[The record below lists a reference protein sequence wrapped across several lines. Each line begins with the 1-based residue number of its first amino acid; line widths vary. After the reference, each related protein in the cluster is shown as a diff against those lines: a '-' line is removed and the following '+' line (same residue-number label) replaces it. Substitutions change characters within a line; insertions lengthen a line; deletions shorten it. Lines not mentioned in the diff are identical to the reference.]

1 MEVIHKTQSDDD
13 ESITQGADRIARVAV
28 IGTGQMGPGI
38 ALAANLAGWPVTLI
52 GNSPAG
58 LDRGLRCYEAALNF
72 LVEHGA
78 TATEQAAQARA
89 RLQSSLNIEDAQ
101 HANLVIESIV
111 EHLPTKQELF
121 QCLDGLC
128 PEATILASNT
138 SGLRISDIAARMQRH
153 PERAV
158 TTHFWNPGHLMPLV
172 EVIQGDKTSE
182 ATIQTTVEFLKRCG
196 KRPVIGR
203 KDLPGQVC
211 NRLFQA
217 VIREAIFLVQAG
229 IASPEDVETAVK
241 AGMGLRFPVYGPLE
255 HLDAVGLDLAIA
267 VQTSVLPSLC
277 NSALPG
283 ELLRSLVAQGK
294 LGAKSGQGFY
304 DWSERS
310 LADLQRT
317 RDVFLVERLKE
328 TNK

>member
-1 MEVIHKTQSDDD
+1 M
-13 ESITQGADRIARVAV
+13 GADLISRVAV

-38 ALAANLAGWPVTLI
+38 ALVANLAGWPVTLI
-52 GNSPAG
+52 GISPEEVAK
-58 LDRGLRCYEAALNF
+58 GLRNYETALNF

-78 TATEQAAQARA
+78 TAPEEAAQART
-89 RLQSSLNIEDAQ
+89 RLQTSLNIEDVRSAD
-101 HANLVIESIV
+101 LVIEAIV

-121 QCLDGLC
+121 QHLDELC
-128 PEATILASNT
+128 PPATILASNT
-138 SGLRISDIAARMQRH
+138 SGLRITDIAARMQLH

-172 EVIQGDKTSE
+172 EVIQGEKTSDE
-182 ATIQTTVEFLKRCG
+182 TIQTTVAFLKRCG

-203 KDLPGQVC
+203 KDLPGQIC

-229 IASPEDVETAVK
+229 IASAEDVETAVK

-255 HLDAVGLDLAIA
+255 HLDAVGLDLGIA
-267 VQTSVLPSLC
+267 VQSTVLPSLC
-277 NSALPG
+277 NSGEPG
-283 ELLRSLVAQGK
+283 ELLRSLVAEGK

-310 LADLQRT
+310 VADLQRT
-317 RDVFLVERLKE
+317 RDLFLVERLKE
-328 TNK
+328 ARQ